1 MKEFNIKDCMLVGH
15 AIDTGELS
23 PADFDSWKEFWE
35 DYMDEST
42 AKQCQQWND
51 DAVGAHVVDANGK
64 FYITPRPND
73 ENFEMGQTNDVK
85 EKGRIFLVPKQFLAP
100 VDFMDSIRD
109 GGQKEVDW
117 WKLEDA
123 NEDLCNYLGGRNPE
137 TFAEKCK
144 KEYYK

>member
-1 MKEFNIKDCMLVGH
+1 MKEFNINDCVLVGH

-23 PADFDSWKEFWE
+23 PADFESWMEFWE

-42 AKQCQQWND
+42 AKQCPQWND

-73 ENFEMGQTNDVK
+73 ENFEMGQTNDV
-85 EKGRIFLVPKQFLAP
+85 EADGRLFLVPKQFLAS
-100 VDFMDSIRD
+100 VGISDSVKKS
-109 GGQKEVDW
+109 GGILLW
-117 WKLEDA
+117 WKIKEA
-123 NEDLCNYLGGRNPE
+123 NEDLCDYISRQNPQA
-137 TFAEKCK
+137 FVEKCK